1 MAENRNNETEPTV
14 NEYGEK
20 IAPKGEK
27 KENTAPTETRR
38 YTNYSNNKRYN
49 NQRRPM
55 LPPKGVSPES
65 FDRQQGI
72 TANRPAQRTENSGEN
87 RLYEQR
93 RPYKSYNSYNNNG
106 GSKPYYQSRN
116 YSRPYDNNRGYD
128 QSRSYNKPYRAP
140 EQVSDKPAPDTSV
153 FEKTSFERSYEKP
166 YQRNSYDRRNN
177 RDDNR
182 YQGGR
187 YRYNNQDSQNN
198 SSRQLSA
205 EVVSDTPEPD
215 TRFSAHT
222 NHRAV
227 KRTPLRIIP
236 LGGLNE
242 IGKNMTVFECGND
255 MFIVDCGLAFP
266 DSDMPGVDL
275 VIPDFTY
282 VEQNISRVRG
292 IVITHGHEDHI
303 GSLAYLLKKCNIPVY
318 ATRLTIGLIEGKLK
332 EHNLMGQAKLNV
344 VTPRQTVK
352 MGCMAVEFIRVNHS
366 IPDAVGLA
374 IHTPAGIVIH
384 TGDFKVDFTPIEGGI
399 IDLARFGELGNR
411 GVLALMS
418 DSTNAERPG
427 HTASERTVGASFEK
441 LFAKAEGK
449 RIIIATFA
457 SNIHRIQQ
465 IINKAVSSGRKVA
478 VFGRSMLNVIS
489 TAMELGYLSVPEG
502 VIIDLETMNKYPP
515 EKIVLITTG
524 SQGEP
529 MSALTRMAMNEHRSV
544 TITPMDY
551 IIISANPIPGNEKY
565 VTKVV
570 NELLKA
576 GAEVIYESMYDV
588 HVSGHACQEE
598 IKLIMSL
605 TRPRFF
611 IPVHGEYK
619 HLKKS
624 ANLAY
629 AMGIPESNVII
640 GSIGDVIETDGT
652 TIGITG
658 KVQAGRVLV
667 DGLGV
672 GDVGS
677 IVLRDRKHLAEDGLI
692 VAVATIE
699 SESGTI
705 LAGPDILS
713 RGFVYVR
720 ENEEMMEAARDILR
734 KTLESCLSDG
744 VRDWNSIKSGLRDSL
759 SDYIYMKTKRNPM
772 ILPIIEEI

>member
-1 MAENRNNETEPTV
+1 MRYLKLSENQNKGNDIAV
-14 NEYGEK
+14 NEYGER
-20 IAPKGEK
+20 IAPKPEK
-27 KENTAPTETRR
+27 SENTARNNASANNRSYSR
-38 YTNYSNNKRYN
+38 YQKPL
-49 NQRRPM
+49 RRPA
-55 LPPKGVSPES
+55 LPPKGVSAAA
-65 FDRQQGI
+65 FGRQQAEN
-72 TANRPAQRTENSGEN
+72 ANNNVNAEAPEKPHQEYQQQNGYRSYRNKPYNKNYNKNYKAPRQQNDAAVTEIPAQPFTFEKTAFEKS
-87 RLYEQR
+87 YEQ
-93 RPYKSYNSYNNNG
+93 
-106 GSKPYYQSRN
+106 SKPYGRKNQEIKNYNQERRYQPRN
-116 YSRPYDNNRGYD
+116 NYRDD
-128 QSRSYNKPYRAP
+128 QQAAP
-140 EQVSDKPAPDTSV
+140 E
-153 FEKTSFERSYEKP
+153 EK
-166 YQRNSYDRRNN
+166 YQH
-177 RDDNR
+177 
-182 YQGGR
+182 
-187 YRYNNQDSQNN
+187 
-198 SSRQLSA
+198 
-205 EVVSDTPEPD
+205 VVYHS
-215 TRFSAHT
+215 

-282 VEQNISRVRG
+282 VEQNIDKVRG

-303 GSLAYLLKKCNIPVY
+303 GGLAYLLKKVNIPVY

-332 EHNLMGQAKLNV
+332 EHNLLSQTKLNV

-352 MGCMAVEFIRVNHS
+352 MGCMAVEFIHVNHS

-418 DSTNAERPG
+418 DSTNAEKPG
-427 HTASERTVGASFEK
+427 HTASERKVGSSFEN

-465 IINKAVSSGRKVA
+465 IINNAVRTDRKVA

-502 VIIDLETMNKYPP
+502 VIIDLEAMNKYPP

-551 IIISANPIPGNEKY
+551 IIISATPIPGNEKY
-565 VTKVV
+565 VTRVV

-598 IKLIMSL
+598 LKLIMAL

-624 ANLAY
+624 AGLANSI
-629 AMGIPESNVII
+629 GIPESNIII

-652 TIGITG
+652 DLRITG
-658 KVQAGRVLV
+658 KVTAGRVLV

-692 VAVATIE
+692 VVVATIE

-720 ENEEMMEAARDILR
+720 ESEEMMEAARDILR
-734 KTLESCLSDG
+734 KTLESCLAGG
-744 VRDWNSIKSGLRDSL
+744 VRDWNGIKSSLRDSL

>member
-1 MAENRNNETEPTV
+1 MRYLKLSENQNKGNDIAV
-14 NEYGEK
+14 NEYGER
-20 IAPKGEK
+20 IAPKPEK
-27 KENTAPTETRR
+27 SENTARNNASANNRSYSR
-38 YTNYSNNKRYN
+38 YQKPF
-49 NQRRPM
+49 RRPA
-55 LPPKGVSPES
+55 LPPKGVSAAA
-65 FDRQQGI
+65 FGRQQAEN
-72 TANRPAQRTENSGEN
+72 ANNNNNNVNAEAPEKPHQEYQQQNGYRSYRNKPYNKNYNKNYKAPRQQNDAAVTEIPAQPFTFEKTAFEKS
-87 RLYEQR
+87 YEQ
-93 RPYKSYNSYNNNG
+93 
-106 GSKPYYQSRN
+106 SKPYGRKNQEIKNYNQERRYQPRN
-116 YSRPYDNNRGYD
+116 NYRDD
-128 QSRSYNKPYRAP
+128 QQAAP
-140 EQVSDKPAPDTSV
+140 E
-153 FEKTSFERSYEKP
+153 EK
-166 YQRNSYDRRNN
+166 YQH
-177 RDDNR
+177 
-182 YQGGR
+182 
-187 YRYNNQDSQNN
+187 
-198 SSRQLSA
+198 
-205 EVVSDTPEPD
+205 VVYHS
-215 TRFSAHT
+215 

-282 VEQNISRVRG
+282 VEQNIDKVRG

-303 GSLAYLLKKCNIPVY
+303 GGLAYLLKKVNIPVY

-332 EHNLMGQAKLNV
+332 EHNLLSQTKLNV

-352 MGCMAVEFIRVNHS
+352 MGCMAVEFIHVNHS

-418 DSTNAERPG
+418 DSTNAEKPG
-427 HTASERTVGASFEK
+427 HTASERKVGSSFEN

-465 IINKAVSSGRKVA
+465 IINNAVRTDRKVA

-502 VIIDLETMNKYPP
+502 VIIDLEAMNKYPP

-551 IIISANPIPGNEKY
+551 IIISATPIPGNEKS
-565 VTKVV
+565 VTKIV
-570 NELLKA
+570 NGLLLL

-598 IKLIMSL
+598 QKLMLTL
-605 TRPRFF
+605 TRPKYFL
-611 IPVHGEYK
+611 PVHGEYK
-619 HLKKS
+619 QLKKHALTAAS
-624 ANLAY
+624 L
-629 AMGIPESNVII
+629 GIPTSNILIAENGSNVILTKDEI
-640 GSIGDVIETDGT
+640 KLGEPVT
-652 TIGITG
+652 
-658 KVQAGRVLV
+658 AGAVMV

-672 GDVGS
+672 GDVGNV
-677 IVLRDRKHLAEDGLI
+677 VLRDRKHLSEDGLVII
-692 VAVATIE
+692 VATVDSKT
-699 SESGTI
+699 GKV
-705 LAGPDILS
+705 LAGPDLVS

-720 ENEEMMEAARDILR
+720 ENESLM
-734 KTLESCLSDG
+734 DG
-744 VRDWNSIKSGLRDSL
+744 AQSIVENALDRCVDEHVRDWNSVKTRVREAL
-759 SDYIYMKTKRNPM
+759 SSYIYRRTKRSPM
-772 ILPIIEEI
+772 ILPILMEV

>member
-1 MAENRNNETEPTV
+1 MRYLKLSENQNKGNDIAV
-14 NEYGEK
+14 NEYGER
-20 IAPKGEK
+20 IAPKPEK
-27 KENTAPTETRR
+27 SENTARNNASANNRSYSR
-38 YTNYSNNKRYN
+38 YQKPF
-49 NQRRPM
+49 RRPA
-55 LPPKGVSPES
+55 LPPKGVSAAA
-65 FDRQQGI
+65 FGRQQAEN
-72 TANRPAQRTENSGEN
+72 ANNNNNNVNAEAPEKPHQEYQQQNGYRSYRNKPYNKNYNKNYKAPRQQNDAAVTEIPAQPFTFEKTAFEKS
-87 RLYEQR
+87 YEQ
-93 RPYKSYNSYNNNG
+93 
-106 GSKPYYQSRN
+106 SKPYGRKNQEIKNYNQERRYQPRN
-116 YSRPYDNNRGYD
+116 NYRDD
-128 QSRSYNKPYRAP
+128 QQAAP
-140 EQVSDKPAPDTSV
+140 E
-153 FEKTSFERSYEKP
+153 EK
-166 YQRNSYDRRNN
+166 YQH
-177 RDDNR
+177 
-182 YQGGR
+182 
-187 YRYNNQDSQNN
+187 
-198 SSRQLSA
+198 
-205 EVVSDTPEPD
+205 VVYHS
-215 TRFSAHT
+215 

-282 VEQNISRVRG
+282 VQQNFDKVRG
-292 IVITHGHEDHI
+292 IVSTHGHEDHI
-303 GSLAYLLKKCNIPVY
+303 GGLAYLLKKVNIPVY

-332 EHNLMGQAKLNV
+332 EHNLLSQTKLNV

-352 MGCMAVEFIRVNHS
+352 MGCMAVEFIHVNHS

-418 DSTNAERPG
+418 DSTNAEKPG
-427 HTASERTVGASFEK
+427 HTASERKVGSSFEN

-465 IINKAVSSGRKVA
+465 IINNAVRTDRKVA

-489 TAMELGYLSVPEG
+489 TAMDLGYLSVPEG
-502 VIIDLETMNKYPP
+502 VIIDLEAMNKYPP

-551 IIISANPIPGNEKY
+551 IIISATPIPGNEKY
-565 VTKVV
+565 VTRVV

-598 IKLIMSL
+598 LKLIMAL

-611 IPVHGEYK
+611 IPDHGEYK

-624 ANLAY
+624 AGLANSI
-629 AMGIPESNVII
+629 GIPESNIII
-640 GSIGDVIETDGT
+640 GSFGVVIESDGSDLRN
-652 TIGITG
+652 TG
-658 KVQAGRVLV
+658 KVTAGRVLV

-692 VAVATIE
+692 VVVATIE

-720 ENEEMMEAARDILR
+720 ESEEMMEAARDILR
-734 KTLESCLSDG
+734 KTLESCLAGG
-744 VRDWNSIKSGLRDSL
+744 VRDWNGIKSSLRDSL